1 MPSSPLSPRE
11 LQVLDLVSAAASNK
25 HIARAL
31 GLSVHTVKRHVAR
44 TMGKLGAKSRAEAAA
59 LCRAMQR
66 GAVQPD
72 PEPLEAFTAR
82 EIDVIAHVVS
92 GASNTEIAMELS
104 VSVNT
109 VKRHTANILD
119 KLAVSSRI
127 AAAALMDSRVN
138 RAAIGIAQYHEEPI
152 ANRNFARAHD
162 GAHHHEEP
170 RTTPH
175 FPHTTPSL

>member
-59 LCRAMQR
+59 AWRAMQP
-66 GAVQPD
+66 ATVQPD
-72 PEPLEAFTAR
+72 PAPLEAFTAR

-92 GASNTEIAMELS
+92 GASNTEIATELS

-127 AAAALMDSRVN
+127 AAAALMDSR
-138 RAAIGIAQYHEEPI
+138 
-152 ANRNFARAHD
+152 RNFARVQAS
-162 GAHHHEEP
+162 AHHHEEP

-175 FPHTTPSL
+175 SPHTAASL